1 MSQAPCSR
9 VACAPVVDTKNV
21 VALSRLPRRAAPA
34 AIVSRPGLWKR
45 LDAAARV
52 TMVSARPGSGKTASL
67 RSWIGATGLAER
79 VAWVTVRS
87 DDGDRPGLWPSVV
100 NALRQTIPGSEL
112 VRPLMAAPDSGGWAV
127 VERLLTDLAPLP
139 DQLWL
144 VIDDLH
150 KLDSDQA
157 RRQLELLVTCA
168 PGALRFLLATRH
180 DMRLR
185 LHRLRLEGK
194 LTEIR
199 GPDLRFTADEA
210 RELLDAAGVEL
221 PEPSLTA
228 LHERTE
234 GHPDQDRLAAQFSGR
249 ERTVA
254 EYPLAEVLERQPAK
268 VRRRLLRTGVLER
281 VNGELADL
289 PTGDE
294 GGERAPQELEDAN
307 PFVASVDAARSWFRY
322 HHLFAGL
329 LRLELRRA
337 EPHEVAALHELAASW
352 FEEHGYQADAT
363 RHAQAAGWRQWM
375 VLLDRNAQERPR
387 PPLGPLSK
395 SEIRVLKYLAIH
407 LSAPKIAGEPSLSTS
422 TVKTHMRNL
431 YRKLGAHSR
440 AEAVQSGRVLGLLAP
455 PARQR

>member
-9 VACAPVVDTKNV
+9 VACAPVVDTRNV
-21 VALSRLPRRAAPA
+21 VALSRPLRRRAAPA

-52 TMVSARPGSGKTASL
+52 TMVSARPRSGKSASL

-79 VAWVTVRS
+79 VAWVTVRG
-87 DDGDRPGLWPSVV
+87 DEGDRPGLWPSVAS
-100 NALRQTIPGSEL
+100 ALRQTIPGSGL

-144 VIDDLH
+144 VIDDLY

-157 RRQLELLVTCA
+157 RRQLELLVTRA

-185 LHRLRLEGK
+185 LHRLRLE
-194 LTEIR
+194 
-199 GPDLRFTADEA
+199 
-210 RELLDAAGVEL
+210 
-221 PEPSLTA
+221 
-228 LHERTE
+228 
-234 GHPDQDRLAAQFSGR
+234 
-249 ERTVA
+249 
-254 EYPLAEVLERQPAK
+254 
-268 VRRRLLRTGVLER
+268 
-281 VNGELADL
+281 
-289 PTGDE
+289 
-294 GGERAPQELEDAN
+294 
-307 PFVASVDAARSWFRY
+307 
-322 HHLFAGL
+322 
-329 LRLELRRA
+329 LRRA
-337 EPHEVAALHELAASW
+337 EPREVAAVHELAASW

-407 LSAPKIAGEPSLSTS
+407 LSASEIAGEPSLSTS

-455 PARQR
+455 PARPALTQARIHPNGAQSTGSCMRLHPAEYEA